1 MKEVVIS
8 NPVRTAIGSFGGALK
23 TVPAYDLAR
32 IIMQRIVADS
42 GVEPGRLNEVIF
54 GNIGQPSEA
63 ANIARVSALYAGI
76 PEHVPA
82 YTVQRNCASGMESM
96 HRPYNAI
103 QAEDGDLYMVG
114 GTENMS
120 AIPYMVK
127 GARWGL
133 KLRHSEF
140 TDALWEGLTDPTC
153 NLIMGGTAE
162 NVAERCGVT
171 REEQDQYAVQSH
183 KKAFMATRMGKF
195 KDEIVPVEVV
205 KKAAGQEV
213 AKETITQ
220 DESINPGLTVQKA
233 ALYPT
238 VFKKG
243 GTVTP
248 ANACPMNDG
257 AAGMLLSTAE
267 TAEKLGLK
275 PMARILGFGFT
286 GVDPGVHGHRPRDRA
301 AKGAQAGRDEVR
313 PAGPGRDQRGVCGA
327 GARRGQDDAVGR
339 TRLGL
344 REDQRERRRHCARP
358 PGRRIGRA
366 HRGVAA
372 ARDGATERA
381 LRRRDAVRGRRPGRG
396 RHRGA
401 DLGCVQPQALKEGG
415 DVYLKAAVVGAGT
428 MGGEIAQVISFSG
441 LPVILKD
448 VNQEMLDKGME
459 TIRQIYQGRV
469 DKGKMSAG
477 EMESKIA

>member
-8 NPVRTAIGSFGGALK
+8 NPVRTPIGSFGGALK
-23 TVPAYDLAR
+23 TVPAYDMAKLV
-32 IIMQRIVADS
+32 MQRVIGDS
-42 GVEPGRLNEVIF
+42 GIDAGRLTEVIF
-54 GNIGQPSEA
+54 GNIGMPSEA
-63 ANIARVSALYAGI
+63 ANVARVSALYAGI
-76 PEHVPA
+76 PKEVPA

-96 HRPYNAI
+96 HSAFNAI
-103 QAEDGDLYMVG
+103 QAEYGDLYLVG

-120 AIPYMVK
+120 QIPYVVK

-162 NVAERCGVT
+162 NIAEQCGIT
-171 REEQDQYAVQSH
+171 REEQDAYAVQSH

-213 AKETITQ
+213 AKEAITQ

-257 AAGMLLSTAE
+257 AAAMLLSTAE
-267 TAEKLGLK
+267 TAEQMGLK
-275 PMARILGFGFT
+275 PMARILGFAVT
-286 GVDPGVHGHRPRDRA
+286 GVDPAYMGLGPATALPKALKRA
-301 AKGAQAGRDEVR
+301 GLKYDQLDLVEINEAFAAQV
-313 PAGPGRDQRGVCGA
+313 
-327 GARRGQDDAVGR
+327 
-339 TRLGL
+339 L
-344 REDQRERRRHCARP
+344 
-358 PGRRIGRA
+358 
-366 HRGVAA
+366 GVAKSMQADGHGWDFDKTNVNGGAIALGHPVGASGSRIVVTLLHEMKRRNARYGA
-372 ARDGATERA
+372 AT
-381 LRRRDAVRGRRPGRG
+381 L
-396 RHRGA
+396 
-401 DLGCVQPQALKEGG
+401 CVGG
-415 DVYLKAAVVGAGT
+415 GQGSAVVV
-428 MGGEIAQVISFSG
+428 ERI
-441 LPVILKD
+441 
-448 VNQEMLDKGME
+448 
-459 TIRQIYQGRV
+459 
-469 DKGKMSAG
+469 
-477 EMESKIA
+477 